1 MSIFSFNLDSIKSG
15 VASGTA
21 TFETNLYAKT
31 KDEDLTYTG
40 TDFTVWDRVN
50 AERLRR
56 NLPNLAA
63 LGYPRP
69 PEETAPVPDNV
80 TESGSAKTFE
90 IKGPPGM
97 TREQALEIFKKQANT
112 GALVGFK
119 PGDVLS
125 AATQAADGLAS
136 AQAVLAQAQAG
147 VAGSLGAGLG
157 GINLSSIQSGIAQ
170 AGGALGGSIAGA
182 VSGLTG
188 MVGPAV
194 TNIGSALSGIA
205 TSVTSAVQGLA
216 ATASGALST
225 VTNALTGAA
234 SQIGSVAVSAVQ
246 TINRALT
253 GTPVTN
259 PIDGADFLK
268 TTSAL
273 APIASMSVPVVTGV
287 LAQAKN
293 LVDQGSAV
301 LTNNKG
307 LGSFGFDAGQ
317 LEIAGLLKPGI
328 SALVSSGGAALSKVL
343 KSPAVWTGKDGVT
356 GVNSLLNN
364 SSLQDKVQQD
374 LMASG
379 LAAISAAGIPV
390 NNLSPQGVA
399 GLALNAAKSVGATV
413 DYAKGLPIPGDATGA
428 VKAGFDKAVRDG
440 GFAANLVETKIPPA
454 WKAIDLPIPKTNTVN
469 RETVNAAASRIAGND
484 KIPPPNYS
492 ASKTDDN
499 ELVTQV
505 KEIQALFVAITQ
517 RVNQVNSARVEAKA
531 AADALANQ
539 SQITNDSW
547 SAVNTLVQ
555 AYRNDFNTTALAL
568 LADLDAKWARA
579 DNRVRRGLQADY
591 DTLVKGLDT
600 FRANSNIV
608 KQQVAALQFKIA
620 GYDGTTQ

>member
-1 MSIFSFNLDSIKSG
+1 MSIFK
-15 VASGTA
+15 
-21 TFETNLYAKT
+21 
-31 KDEDLTYTG
+31 
-40 TDFTVWDRVN
+40 FT
-50 AERLRR
+50 
-56 NLPNLAA
+56 LPN
-63 LGYPRP
+63 GQP
-69 PEETAPVPDNV
+69 
-80 TESGSAKTFE
+80 FE
-90 IKGPPGM
+90 VKGPPGL
-97 TREQALEIFKKQANT
+97 TEAQAQAIFNKQAET

-182 VSGLTG
+182 VTGLTG

-225 VTNALTGAA
+225 VTGALSGAA

-268 TTSAL
+268 TASAL

-293 LVDQGSAV
+293 LVDQGSSV

-307 LGSFGFDAGQ
+307 LGSFGFDATQ
-317 LEIAGLLKPGI
+317 LETAGLLKPGT
-328 SALVSSGGAALSKVL
+328 SALVSAGGAALSTVL

-356 GVNSLLNN
+356 GVAGLLNN

-374 LMASG
+374 LMATG
-379 LAAISAAGIPV
+379 LAGISAAGIPV
-390 NNLSPQGVA
+390 SNLSPQGVA
-399 GLALNAAKSVGATV
+399 GMALNAAKSVSQTV
-413 DYAKGLPIPGDATGA
+413 DYAKGLPIPGDVAGA
-428 VKAGFDKAVRDG
+428 VKAGFDQAVRDG
-440 GFAANLVETKIPPA
+440 GFAVNIVETKIPPA
-454 WKAIDLPIPKTNTVN
+454 WKAIDLPIPKSNTVN
-469 RETVNAAASRIAGND
+469 RDTVNAAATRIAGNE
-484 KIPPPNYS
+484 KIPPPNYT
-492 ASKTDDN
+492 ASPPA
-499 ELVTQV
+499 ESEVASQAQ
-505 KEIQALFVAITQ
+505 EIQALFVSITQ
-517 RVNQVNSARVEAKA
+517 KVNQVNAARIETKAK
-531 AADALANQ
+531 ADALANQ
-539 SQITNDSW
+539 QQITFDSW
-547 SAVNTLVQ
+547 SAVDALVQ
-555 AYRNDFNTTALAL
+555 AYRTDFNTNVLNL

-579 DNRVRRGLQADY
+579 DSKVRTVLKADY
-591 DTLVKGLDT
+591 DTLVSGLNT
-600 FRANSNIV
+600 FRANSKVV
-608 KQQVAALQFKIA
+608 KEQVAALQFKIA
-620 GYDGTTQ
+620 GYNETN